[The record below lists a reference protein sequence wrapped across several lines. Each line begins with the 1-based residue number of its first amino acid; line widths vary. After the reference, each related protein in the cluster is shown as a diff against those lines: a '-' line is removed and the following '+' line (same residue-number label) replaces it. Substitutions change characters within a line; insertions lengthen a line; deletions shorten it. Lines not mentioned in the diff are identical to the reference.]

1 MAKPTFPHFKTFSNL
16 DTVLE
21 KMHEVGYIAD
31 EQALAEMKELVQRQ
45 HDTLFEVADSK
56 LKIFRGLFGAYELV
70 SYSNDSLAAKEL
82 AVQIYDVAAV
92 ER

>member
-1 MAKPTFPHFKTFSNL
+1 MAKPMFPHFKTFSNL
-16 DTVLE
+16 DTVLA

-31 EQALAEMKELVQRQ
+31 EQALAEAKELVQRQ
-45 HDTLFEVADSK
+45 HETLFEVGDSK

-70 SYSNDSLAAKEL
+70 SYSNETLAAKKL
-82 AVQIYDVAAV
+82 AVQIYNVAMI